1 VTSGH
6 SPDPMSALRVT
17 ATYAG
22 SGVDIEAGERAVE
35 LMRAAVRTTARPEVV
50 GGIGGFAGLFDASK
64 LSGMRRPLLATSTDG
79 VGTKVVIAQRLGSYD
94 TIGIDLVGMVVDD
107 LVVCGAEPLFM
118 TDYLVFGR
126 VLPERAAAVV
136 AGIAA
141 GCVQAGCALI
151 GGETAEHPG
160 HLGPDDFDLAGAAT
174 GVVDEERLLGP
185 ERVRAGDVVIAMASS
200 GLHSNGFS
208 LVRKIIDAAEAGLDL
223 AGRPAE
229 LDKPLG
235 VELLTPTRI
244 YARDCLALAERR
256 QVRAFAHVT
265 GGGLAANL
273 ARVLPANV
281 DAVLDRGSWQP
292 GPIFGLLAERGRV
305 AAEEMERV
313 FNMGVGMVAIVAAT
327 DADSAVRLL
336 AERQLGAWVLGEVT
350 AGTGSVRL
358 DGRHSS

>member
-1 VTSGH
+1 MAQSNAQKTNRRPV
-6 SPDPMSALRVT
+6 
-17 ATYAG
+17 TYAAA
-22 SGVDIEAGERAVE
+22 GVDISRAD
-35 LMRAAVRTTARPEVV
+35 RAKQRIKYLAQKTFTRNVLSD
-50 GGIGGFAGLFDASK
+50 IGSFGGLFSLGQKYKDPVLVSSA
-64 LSGMRRPLLATSTDG
+64 DG
-79 VGTKVVIAQRLGSYD
+79 VGTKLKVAFDMNLHQTVGA
-94 TIGIDLVGMVVDD
+94 DLVNHCVNDIAVQ
-107 LVVCGAEPLFM
+107 GAAPLFFL
-118 TDYLVFGR
+118 DYFASGKLD
-126 VLPERAAAVV
+126 PEVTEKVV
-136 AGIAA
+136 SGLADA
-141 GCVQAGCALI
+141 CRQNGCALI

-185 ERVRAGDVVIAMASS
+185 KRVRAGDVVIAMASS